1 MDSMK
6 VQNVMTL
13 EDQPPGWK
21 LSSMLLG
28 KSGGQL
34 LIAPERIKWLGQSGN
49 SAQLSMCLAV
59 IIKPSAVK
67 DSIA

>member
-34 LIAPERIKWLGQSGN
+34 LIAPERIKWPGQSGN

-59 IIKPSAVK
+59 TIKPSAVK